1 MEKKN
6 FFCCSC
12 FIDQAFWY
20 INSCNF
26 TWEFDQF
33 IYKNGVMSDN
43 VFIYDKTFEIISTGD
58 SFYYKSCITVCCLN
72 CIEFTI
78 RFLSDNEDFTLM
90 LTDVDCQFVFE
101 DVFSFNSVIYYGN
114 DRFQF
119 DESKNPFCVEKILEK
134 YISKFPEH
142 KSCFTSLGKFYF
154 RYFCYNCREAFMKI
168 IPKNFYGITNG
179 LNRK

>member
-1 MEKKN
+1 
-6 FFCCSC
+6 
-12 FIDQAFWY
+12 
-20 INSCNF
+20 
-26 TWEFDQF
+26 
-33 IYKNGVMSDN
+33 MSDN

-90 LTDVDCQFVFE
+90 LTDVDCRFVFE

-168 IPKNFYGITNG
+168 IPKIFYGITNG